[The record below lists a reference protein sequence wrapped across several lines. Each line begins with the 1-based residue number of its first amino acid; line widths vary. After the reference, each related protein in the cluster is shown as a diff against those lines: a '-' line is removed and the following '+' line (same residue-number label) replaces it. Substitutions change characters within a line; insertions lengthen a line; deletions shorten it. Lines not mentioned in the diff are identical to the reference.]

1 MQTVKLA
8 LRIYASEDESKR
20 EDEEKAEL
28 RLLDKFLKGMQ
39 AELESGDEEE
49 KKEQKSE
56 LEKMEQKLSDKAIFD
71 KIV

>member
-1 MQTVKLA
+1 VQTVKLA

-49 KKEQKSE
+49 KKE
-56 LEKMEQKLSDKAIFD
+56 
-71 KIV
+71 

>member
-28 RLLDKFLKGMQ
+28 RLLDKFLKGIKT
-39 AELESGDEEE
+39 ELESGDEEE

-56 LEKMEQKLSDKAIFD
+56 LEKIEQKLSDKAIFD